1 MTAPAQALERI
12 AAARLI
18 AIVRTGDLDEALRVT
33 EKLHGAGVGIVEYS
47 LAGDAAL
54 AAIRACRERFGDAV
68 LLGAGTVLTGQQA
81 AVAVD
86 AGADFLIAPNVDE
99 EVMESA
105 SGLGVLHIPGALTPT
120 EIVLASRLGAAA
132 VKLFPAARMGAAYVR
147 DLRGP
152 LPDLRLIAT
161 GGVSAANAAEFL
173 EAGCIA
179 VAAGGAL
186 AAGDPDAAH
195 ALVAVTSGLDG

>member
-12 AAARLI
+12 EAARLI
-18 AIVRTGDLDEALRVT
+18 AIIRTGDLDAALRTT
-33 EKLHGAGVGIVEYS
+33 EVLHETGIEVVEFS

-54 AAIRACRERFGDAV
+54 AALRECRNRFGDDV

-86 AGADFLIAPNVDE
+86 AGAHFLIAPNLDE
-99 EVMESA
+99 EVLESA

-120 EIVLASRLGAAA
+120 EMVLAVRLGAPA
-132 VKLFPAARMGAAYVR
+132 VKLFPAARLGAAYVR

-161 GGVSAANAAEFL
+161 GGVSADNAREFL
-173 EAGCIA
+173 DAGCVA

-186 AAGDPDAAH
+186 ASGDADAARR
-195 ALVAVTSGLDG
+195 LVTITSAA

>member
-1 MTAPAQALERI
+1 VTAPAQALARI
-12 AAARLI
+12 EVARLI
-18 AIVRTGDLDEALRVT
+18 AIIRTGDLDAALRTAEVLRT
-33 EKLHGAGVGIVEYS
+33 AGVEVVEFS
-47 LAGDAAL
+47 LAGDATL
-54 AAIRACRERFGDAV
+54 AALRECRSRFGDDV

-86 AGADFLIAPNVDE
+86 AGAHFLIAPNLDE
-99 EVMESA
+99 EVLESA

-120 EIVLASRLGAAA
+120 EMVLAVRLGAPA
-132 VKLFPAARMGAAYVR
+132 VKLFPAARLGAAYVR

-161 GGVSAANAAEFL
+161 GGVSADNAREFL
-173 EAGCIA
+173 DAGCVA

-186 AAGDPDAAH
+186 ASGDADAARR
-195 ALVAVTSGLDG
+195 LVAITSGA

>member
-1 MTAPAQALERI
+1 VTAPAQALERI

-33 EKLHGAGVGIVEYS
+33 EAVHGAGVEIVEYS

-86 AGADFLIAPNVDE
+86 AGADFLIAPNVDA
-99 EVMESA
+99 EVLESA

-120 EIVLASRLGAAA
+120 EIVLATRLGAPA
-132 VKLFPAARMGAAYVR
+132 VKLFPAARLGSAYVR

-161 GGVSAANAAEFL
+161 GGVFAGNAAEFL

-186 AAGDPDAAH
+186 ATGDPDAAR
-195 ALVAVTSGLDG
+195 ALVDVTSLP

>member
-12 AAARLI
+12 EAARLI
-18 AIVRTGDLDEALRVT
+18 AIIRTGDLDEALRTT
-33 EKLHGAGVGIVEYS
+33 EALREAGVEIVEFS
-47 LAGDAAL
+47 LAGAAAL
-54 AAIRACRERFGDAV
+54 AAMRECRSRFGDAV

-86 AGADFLIAPNVDE
+86 AGAHFLIAPNLDE
-99 EVMESA
+99 EVLESA

-120 EIVLASRLGAAA
+120 ELVLAVRLGAPA
-132 VKLFPAARMGAAYVR
+132 VKLFPAARLGPAYVR

-161 GGVSAANAAEFL
+161 GGVSAENAGEFL
-173 EAGCIA
+173 DAGCVA

-186 AAGDPDAAH
+186 ASGDADAARR
-195 ALVAVTSGLDG
+195 LVAITSRR

>member
-12 AAARLI
+12 ESARLI
-18 AIVRTGDLDEALRVT
+18 AIVRTGDLDQALRVT
-33 EKLHGAGVGIVEYS
+33 ESLRAAGIGIVEFS

-54 AAIRACRERFGDAV
+54 AALRECRSRFGDDV

-86 AGADFLIAPNVDE
+86 AGAHFLIAPNVDE

-105 SGLGVLHIPGALTPT
+105 SGLGVLHVPGALTPT
-120 EIVLASRLGAAA
+120 EIAFAVRLGAPA
-132 VKLFPAARMGAAYVR
+132 VKLFPAARLGPAYVR
-147 DLRGP
+147 DLSGP
-152 LPDLRLIAT
+152 LPGLRLIAT
-161 GGVSAANAAEFL
+161 GGVSADNARDFL
-173 EAGCIA
+173 DAGCVA

-186 AAGDPDAAH
+186 AAGDPEAARR
-195 ALVAVTSGLDG
+195 LVEITSRL

>member
-12 AAARLI
+12 AADRLI
-18 AIVRTGDLDEALRVT
+18 AIVRTGDLGEALRVT
-33 EKLHGAGVGIVEYS
+33 ESLHGAGIGIVEYS
-47 LAGDAAL
+47 LAGGAA
-54 AAIRACRERFGDAV
+54 AMGAIRECRDRFGDAV
-68 LLGAGTVLTGQQA
+68 LVGAGTVLTGQQA

-99 EVMESA
+99 EVIESA

-120 EIVLASRLGAAA
+120 EIVLATRLGARA
-132 VKLFPAARMGAAYVR
+132 VKLFPAARLGPAYVR
-147 DLRGP
+147 DLQGP
-152 LPDLRLIAT
+152 LPDLQLIAT

-173 EAGCIA
+173 AAGCIA

-186 AAGDPDAAH
+186 ATGDPEAARE
-195 ALVAVTSGLDG
+195 LVGVTSQP

>member
-18 AIVRTGDLDEALRVT
+18 AIVRTGDLDDALRVT
-33 EKLHGAGVGIVEYS
+33 ESLLCAGIGIVEYS

-54 AAIRACRERFGDAV
+54 AAIRACRERFGDAM

-86 AGADFLIAPNVDE
+86 AGAEFLIAPNVDE

-120 EIVLASRLGAAA
+120 EIAFAARLGAPA
-132 VKLFPAARMGAAYVR
+132 VKLFPAARLGAAYVR

-152 LPDLRLIAT
+152 LPGLRLIAT

-186 AAGDPDAAH
+186 ATGDRDAAR
-195 ALVAVTSGLDG
+195 ALVAVTSRFDG

>member
-1 MTAPAQALERI
+1 VTARAQALERI
-12 AAARLI
+12 AATRLI

-33 EKLHGAGVGIVEYS
+33 DALHGAGVEIVEYS

-99 EVMESA
+99 EVLESA

-120 EIVLASRLGAAA
+120 EIVLATRLGAPA
-132 VKLFPAARMGAAYVR
+132 VKLFPAARLGAAYVR

-161 GGVSAANAAEFL
+161 GGVSAGNAAEFL
-173 EAGCIA
+173 AAGCIA

-186 AAGDPDAAH
+186 ATGDPDAAR
-195 ALVAVTSGLDG
+195 ALVDVTSLP

>member
-1 MTAPAQALERI
+1 VTAPAQALERI
-12 AAARLI
+12 EAARLI
-18 AIVRTGDLDEALRVT
+18 AIIRTGDLDGALRTT
-33 EKLHGAGVGIVEYS
+33 EVLHEAGVEVVEFS
-47 LAGDAAL
+47 LAGGAAL
-54 AAIRACRERFGDAV
+54 AALRECRSRFGDDV

-86 AGADFLIAPNVDE
+86 AGAHFLIAPNLDE
-99 EVMESA
+99 EVLESA

-120 EIVLASRLGAAA
+120 EMVLAVRLGAPA
-132 VKLFPAARMGAAYVR
+132 VKLFPAARLGAAYVR

-161 GGVSAANAAEFL
+161 GGVSADNAQEFL
-173 EAGCIA
+173 DAGCVA

-186 AAGDPDAAH
+186 ASGDADAARR
-195 ALVAVTSGLDG
+195 LVAITSGA

>member
-1 MTAPAQALERI
+1 MIAPAQALERI
-12 AAARLI
+12 AALRLI
-18 AIVRTGDLDEALRVT
+18 AIVRTGDLENALRVT
-33 EKLHGAGVGIVEYS
+33 EALRAAGVEIVEYS
-47 LAGDAAL
+47 LAGEAAP
-54 AAIRACRERFGDAV
+54 AAIRECRERFGDAV
-68 LLGAGTVLTGQQA
+68 LVGAGTVLTGQQA
-81 AVAVD
+81 AVAAD
-86 AGADFLIAPNVDE
+86 AGAGFLIAPNVDE

-120 EIVLASRLGAAA
+120 EIALARRLGAPA
-132 VKLFPAARMGAAYVR
+132 VKLFPAARLGPAYVR

-173 EAGCIA
+173 DAGCIA

-186 AAGDPDAAH
+186 ATGDPAA
-195 ALVAVTSGLDG
+195 ARELVDVTSRP

>member
-1 MTAPAQALERI
+1 VTAPDQALERI

-33 EKLHGAGVGIVEYS
+33 DALHGAGVEIVEYS

-99 EVMESA
+99 EVLESA

-120 EIVLASRLGAAA
+120 EIVLATRLGAPA
-132 VKLFPAARMGAAYVR
+132 VKLFPAARLGAAYVR

-161 GGVSAANAAEFL
+161 GGVSAGNAAEFL
-173 EAGCIA
+173 AAGCIA

-186 AAGDPDAAH
+186 ATGDPDAAR
-195 ALVAVTSGLDG
+195 ALVDVTSLP

>member
-1 MTAPAQALERI
+1 MTAQALERI

-33 EKLHGAGVGIVEYS
+33 ETLHGAGVEIVEYS

-120 EIVLASRLGAAA
+120 EILLATRLGAPA
-132 VKLFPAARMGAAYVR
+132 VKLFPAARLGAAYVR

-161 GGVSAANAAEFL
+161 GGVSAGNAAEFL

-186 AAGDPDAAH
+186 ATGDPDAARH
-195 ALVAVTSGLDG
+195 LVAVTSA